1 MIPAPSAIADNTALY
16 RAMFE
21 LNPAIKLLIDPREG
35 WIVDANPAAVAFY
48 GWSVDELRGM
58 RIWDINTMQRADV
71 AARLEETRTGERQRF
86 SFQHRTASGQVKDV
100 EVFTGPLGDGN
111 GDLVFSIIHDVTE
124 RRQLQ
129 ARMAQ
134 AQKLEAIGQLAGTV
148 AHDFNNLL
156 SVVLGYADILGEVLP
171 TDGAHA
177 RPLAELT
184 RAASQA
190 KALTR
195 KLLTFS
201 RRQPVEQRPFDLAAL
216 TAELQPVLD
225 RLLGPAIALS
235 CHLPAA
241 AVVFGNA
248 AEWEQ
253 VLLNLLMNARDAMS
267 SGGTIRVSVERV
279 QLTHDPQ
286 LRDGEWVELA
296 VADTGSGMSA
306 ATLSKAFDPFFTTK
320 PASAGT
326 GLGLATVYTAALH
339 AGGAARIESELGA
352 GTTVRVL
359 LPPSATGR

>member
-1 MIPAPSAIADNTALY
+1 MNTAAGALADNTALY

-48 GWSVDELRGM
+48 GWSVEELRTM
-58 RIWDINTMQRADV
+58 RIWDINTMPRADV
-71 AARLEETRTGERQRF
+71 VARLEETRSGKRLHFT
-86 SFQHRTASGQVKDV
+86 FQHRTASGLLKDV

-111 GDLVFSIIHDVTE
+111 RDLIFSIIHDVTE

-134 AQKLEAIGQLAGTV
+134 AQKLEAVGQVAGTV

-171 TDGAHA
+171 VDGAHA

-201 RRQPVEQRPFDLAAL
+201 RRQPAEQRPFDLAAL

-225 RLLGPAIALS
+225 RLLGPQIELS
-235 CHLPAA
+235 CHLSAP
-241 AVVFGNA
+241 AVVFGNP

-253 VLLNLLMNARDAMS
+253 VLLNLLMNARDAMP
-267 SGGTIRVSVERV
+267 SGGVIRLSVERV
-279 QLTHDPQ
+279 TLTQDPQ

-296 VADTGSGMSA
+296 VTDTGTGMSA
-306 ATLSKAFDPFFTTK
+306 ATLAQAFDPFFTTK
-320 PASAGT
+320 PAGSGT

-339 AGGAARIESELGA
+339 AGGAARIESALGV

-359 LPPSATGR
+359 LPPGATGR

>member
-1 MIPAPSAIADNTALY
+1 MTTAASAIADNAALY

-48 GWSVDELRGM
+48 GWSVDELRSM

-71 AARLEETRTGERQRF
+71 AARLEETRSGKRLRF
-86 SFQHRTASGQVKDV
+86 AFQHRTASGLLKDV
-100 EVFTGPLGDGN
+100 EVFTGPLSDGSRE
-111 GDLVFSIIHDVTE
+111 LVFSIIHDVTE

-129 ARMAQ
+129 TRMAQ
-134 AQKLEAIGQLAGTV
+134 AQKFEAIGQLAGTV

-156 SVVLGYADILGEVLP
+156 SVVLGYADILGELLP
-171 TDGAHA
+171 VDGTHT

-195 KLLTFS
+195 KLLSFS

-225 RLLGPAIALS
+225 RLLGPDILLS
-235 CHLPAA
+235 CHLPAP

-253 VLLNLLMNARDAMS
+253 VVLNLLMNARDAMP
-267 SGGTIRVSVERV
+267 SGGAIRISVEHV
-279 QLTHDPQ
+279 GLAHDPQ
-286 LRDGEWVELA
+286 LSDGEWVELA
-296 VADTGSGMSA
+296 VSDTGSGMNVDTQA
-306 ATLSKAFDPFFTTK
+306 KAFDPFFTTK
-320 PASAGT
+320 PAGAGT
-326 GLGLATVYTAALH
+326 GLGLATVYNAALH
-339 AGGAARIESELGA
+339 AGGTARIESVLGE

-359 LPPSATGR
+359 LPPDATGR